1 MTISNSKMKCTPNTP
16 ESITNECFEKCLNRA
31 KIKYLG
37 ALLKLKFT
45 NLKYFTLNS
54 GRNIGTYVL
63 NAAKSAL
70 PQLNNTSQHL

>member
-1 MTISNSKMKCTPNTP
+1 MTFSNSKMKCTPNTP
-16 ESITNECFEKCLNRA
+16 ECFG
-31 KIKYLG
+31 KYLIRTEIRY
-37 ALLKLKFT
+37 LDCIIKT
-45 NLKYFTLNS
+45 EIYESKYFTLNS

>member
-1 MTISNSKMKCTPNTP
+1 M
-16 ESITNECFEKCLNRA
+16 TNECFEKYLIRTEIRYSGCI
-31 KIKYLG
+31 IKTEIYE
-37 ALLKLKFT
+37 F
-45 NLKYFTLNS
+45 KYFTLNS

>member
-1 MTISNSKMKCTPNTP
+1 MKCTSNTP
-16 ESITNECFEKCLNRA
+16 ESMKNECFGKYFVRA
-31 KIKYLG
+31 KMKYLG
-37 ALLKLKFT
+37 CIIKT
-45 NLKYFTLNS
+45 EIYESKYFTLNS

>member
-1 MTISNSKMKCTPNTP
+1 MYTSNTP
-16 ESITNECFEKCLNRA
+16 ESMKNVFPKYLFGA
-31 KIKYLG
+31 KIEYLG
-37 ALLKLKFT
+37 ALLKLKFM
-45 NLKYFTLNS
+45 NIKYFTLNS